1 MTFNK
6 FRRLRRRAAFVVAFF
21 AGLCAFVD
29 YAVAADVSISPDAPP
44 TANDFVPTPR
54 VQLYSDGIP
63 GGHLRFGGQRN
74 ADGDDIRPFT
84 DEDLAKIETSQT
96 VIALSFV
103 YSDVDDADLE
113 RLAGNPRVR
122 HITLR
127 RCPNLTDA
135 AVEILA
141 RFPNLEDVKLLD
153 FPQWKNPNFA
163 ALAAC
168 KKLRSLWLHN
178 CDSTSENSLNGVAE
192 CVSLR
197 DLRLVACPVSDANL
211 AQIAKLPT
219 LGGLVIQKAPTLTDA
234 GIAEIAKL
242 TVLRTLTLKDVPEL
256 SDAGVA
262 PLTRLSRLKFLGLN
276 GCPRL
281 TEKGLATFAALPI
294 EMLSAPEQFFSDEK
308 IDALTQFSQV
318 RVLFVRR
325 APNAKITLDG
335 VLKLKALKELRG
347 LFAEECATA
356 ELDAFKALQRELPR
370 LKVVVS
376 LADAPEHEK
385 NLTLQPLRYAV
396 ETPAR

>member
-1 MTFNK
+1 MKSF
-6 FRRLRRRAAFVVAFF
+6 FPSILLRFSFVVTAVFL
-21 AGLCAFVD
+21 GLCTFGD

-44 TANDFVPTPR
+44 TANAFDPTPR
-54 VQLYSDGIP
+54 NGDGAP
-63 GGHLRFGGQRN
+63 GDRLRFGGQRN

-96 VIALSFV
+96 VIALSFG

-122 HITLR
+122 HITLQ
-127 RCPNLTDA
+127 RCPNLTDG

-141 RFPNLEDVKLLD
+141 RFPNLEDVKFLD

-168 KKLRSLWLHN
+168 KKLRSLWLRN
-178 CDSTSENSLNGVAE
+178 CDSLSENSLNGVAE

-219 LGGLVIQKAPTLTDA
+219 LDGLVIQKAPTLTDA

-242 TVLRTLTLKDVPEL
+242 TKLRSLILRDVPQL
-256 SDAGVA
+256 GDAGVA
-262 PLTRLSRLKFLGLN
+262 PLSKLSRLAFLEIN

-281 TEKGLATFAALPI
+281 TEKGLAPFAALPLA
-294 EMLSAPEQFFSDEK
+294 MLSAPEQFFSDEN
-308 IDALTQFSQV
+308 IDALTQFQQV

-325 APNAKITLDG
+325 APNAKITLESI
-335 VLKLKALKELRG
+335 LKLKELKELRG
-347 LFAEECATA
+347 VFAEECSTA
-356 ELDAFKALQRELPR
+356 EVDAFKALQRELPR

-385 NLTLQPLRYAV
+385 NVTLPPLRHA
-396 ETPAR
+396 PAR